1 MNLLIPVSKLMTT
14 NLITASANDPLS
26 LVKSKFEEHRIHHLL
41 IADYKKLV
49 GIISKSD
56 LLYFLRG
63 VKINDVNEQFF
74 NESRLVHYTAK
85 DIMTEKM
92 ATISSDEPIR
102 TAIDVFKENLFHAL
116 PVVDNGELVGIIT
129 THDIIKALTE
139 EEISLTDYELAK
151 S

>member
-14 NLITASANDPLS
+14 KLITATANDSLS
-26 LVKSKFEEHRIHHLL
+26 LVKSKFDEHPIHHLL

-49 GIISKSD
+49 GIISSSD
-56 LLYFLRG
+56 LLYFLKG
-63 VKINDVNEQFF
+63 VKINDNSEQFF
-74 NESRLVHYTAK
+74 NESRLMHYTAK
-85 DIMTEKM
+85 DIMTEKI

-102 TAIDVFKENLFHAL
+102 TAIDIFKENLFHAL

-139 EEISLTDYELAK
+139 EEISLTDYESAK